1 MKLRFSDMINGE
13 KIGLLHLNGSQ
24 LSDYR
29 ISCHWVVE
37 QATKATQIYLVIE
50 QLAINSFF
58 LFSPWFIFTF
68 NLFFL
73 VFRCV
78 CFTLP
83 FNLQNVW
90 TIPKPSVA
98 GSPGIGDRQLMASCR
113 LEKRKEGG
121 LKHRGTKA
129 NSRVV
134 SDVSRDKRKKKR
146 KTKKWQATLI
156 TGCSYDTRNIKEK
169 KKKGTRQE

>member
-1 MKLRFSDMINGE
+1 MTIAFPAIESSSKRPKQHKFTLSSSNLRSTLFF
-13 KIGLLHLNGSQ
+13 
-24 LSDYR
+24 
-29 ISCHWVVE
+29 
-37 QATKATQIYLVIE
+37 
-50 QLAINSFF
+50 FF
-58 LFSPWFIFTF
+58 LLDLFLLLTY
-68 NLFFL
+68 FFL